1 MKNKIIIFLCL
12 LALHSSGNEVK
23 AATTGASATATI
35 MSAISTSKNTE
46 TSTGGDLAFGV
57 IVPSE
62 SSGTVTIAP
71 SQTSVRT
78 REGGVQLVA
87 STSGAASFNISGA
100 ANTPYTVILP
110 NTDTIKIFSG
120 SNTMTVHS
128 FTVSQPSGSAKIGSD
143 GQATFLVGGKLEVG
157 EKQPEGSYTGTF
169 EVGVAYQ

>member
-1 MKNKIIIFLCL
+1 MKNTIIVLFCL
-12 LALHSSGNEVK
+12 LALLSSGGQSN
-23 AATTGASATATI
+23 AATSESRATATI
-35 MSAISTSKNTE
+35 MTAISTSKNTD

-110 NTDTIKIFSG
+110 STDTIKIFSG

-128 FTVSQPSGSAKIGSD
+128 FSVSQPSGSAKIGTD
-143 GQATFLVGGKLEVG
+143 GQSTFLVGGKLEVG